1 MEGRHRYPEDYEIRQ
16 RPLHTHTHIYIH
28 KVPYYV
34 FIWKNTTHMDIV
46 SLMVGQF

>member
-1 MEGRHRYPEDYEIRQ
+1 MEGRHRYPEDYEMQQ
-16 RPLHTHTHIYIH
+16 RPFHIYTYIH
-28 KVPYYV
+28 KVPYYD